1 MESQPI
7 VIKPSVKRPFSFSR
21 KRTLKLPPLM
31 ACLIMDLIGMSS
43 YLLPFIGEAEDVVW
57 APVSGL
63 IFYFLFGKKRFGMV
77 GGIFSFLEEILPGTD
92 IIPTFTIAWWLRK
105 KEIGKPYPIDRF

>member
-1 MESQPI
+1 MKSQPI
-7 VIKPSVKRPFSFSR
+7 AMKPNVKRPFLFSR
-21 KRTLKLPPLM
+21 KRTLKLPPLI

-43 YLLPFIGEAEDVVW
+43 YLLPFIGETEDVIW
-57 APVSGL
+57 APISGL

-105 KEIGKPYPIDRF
+105 REISKLNPIDN